1 MKDIF
6 KILQEEKN
14 RILGMHE
21 SATKNQYLGEQSFA
35 PYNTGN
41 YQLDSAV
48 ANLPNQPV
56 PKKSSKVSSYTTT
69 KWNQFSYAGTLTTN
83 VSIGF
88 KPGAKFE
95 ATQNPKIVTAKNVNV
110 LNKDMNNGSW
120 VPTEGQKRVSFY
132 CEQGK
137 FFFEG
142 DKNPYVSAQLSA
154 VLVKYVCGY
163 KSNGEKQPTQPP
175 VKQPDKTTQPG
186 SKGTP
191 SQSNSQLIELNK
203 QIQQLL
209 GNQAPT
215 GKITDTDIDAILSK
229 LV

>member
-56 PKKSSKVSSYTTT
+56 PKKPTKGSSYTTQN
-69 KWNQFSYAGTLTTN
+69 WNQFKREDMVSFTRGISKGT
-83 VSIGF
+83 
-88 KPGAKFE
+88 KFE
-95 ATQNPKIVTAKNVNV
+95 VTSNPLIVTAKNITAFYASGVGNDWTKYG
-110 LNKDMNNGSW
+110 NPISI
-120 VPTEGQKRVSFY
+120 SFY
-132 CEQGK
+132 CSKGK
-137 FFFEG
+137 FYFTGEKQG
-142 DKNPYVSAQLSA
+142 YVSETLSKS
-154 VLVKYVCGY
+154 LVKYVCGY

-175 VKQPDKTTQPG
+175 VKQPNKTTQPG